1 MMEAASTFEMYD
13 LELSRRQCIIKSS
26 RATSRVKW
34 LKYENTDVSRAI
46 TALVL
51 RVLKSTLDATGSP
64 GRFYYTFE
72 MSVFYQ
78 TTQHYNPETAI

>member
-1 MMEAASTFEMYD
+1 MLLTPRSKVLLEKYD
-13 LELSRRQCIIKSS
+13 LELSRRLCIIKSS

-51 RVLKSTLDATGSP
+51 RVLKS
-64 GRFYYTFE
+64 
-72 MSVFYQ
+72 
-78 TTQHYNPETAI
+78 